1 MKVYPSS
8 LSGFVRPPSSKS
20 VTHRSLILAA
30 CGEID
35 SVVKNR
41 LISEDTDATKKA
53 LERLNT
59 KFNEKQDHFR
69 TIITENSISK
79 DLSDDIEI
87 NCFNSGTT
95 LRLLSG
101 LCGLF
106 PRKTTLYGD
115 RSLNSRPMND
125 LSIALTQLGVKSIT
139 TDGTPPIMIQGPP
152 SKNKNKVEVPGNI
165 SSQYISSLLIHGALR
180 DSTELE
186 IKVIPPV
193 VSQPYIDL
201 TVEMLKKLKID
212 IEYIDNTYYV
222 TGVDQFEKFEYLVPM
237 DYSSA
242 AFYIAAGAIG
252 NNRIVI
258 EGIDNNLPQADSKIM
273 QLVKEM
279 GAKINIDRNVRN
291 ARIIVE
297 GSELEGIDVNLQDAP
312 DLFPIVC
319 VLGLMANGETKIS
332 GAQHLAFKESNR
344 IEAMVSII
352 KEMGGDITPL
362 NDGAIIRKSTLK
374 GGILNPVDD
383 HRIVMATSIAATQCD
398 KISVINNSHA
408 VNVSY
413 PTFFNDLNHLQ

>member
-8 LSGFVRPPSSKS
+8 LNGFVRPPPSKS

-30 CGEID
+30 CSKVG

-53 LERLNT
+53 LERFGT
-59 KFNEKQDHFR
+59 RFIDKQDHFK
-69 TIITENSISK
+69 TLTVDNSISRDSTD
-79 DLSDDIEI
+79 DLSI
-87 NCFNSGTT
+87 NCYNSGTT

-101 LCGLF
+101 ISGLF
-106 PRKTTLYGD
+106 PRETTLYGD
-115 RSLNSRPMND
+115 RSLNSRPMAS
-125 LSIALTQLGVKSIT
+125 LSQALKQLGVKNTT

-152 SKNKNKVEVPGNI
+152 SKNKNVVEVPGNI
-165 SSQYISSLLIHGALR
+165 SSQYVSSLLIHGALR
-180 DSTELE
+180 ESTDLE
-186 IKVIPPV
+186 IKVTPPI
-193 VSQPYIDL
+193 VSKPYIDL
-201 TVEMLKKLKID
+201 TFEMLKNLKID
-212 IEYIDNTYYV
+212 IEYVDNTYYIS
-222 TGVDQFEKFEYLVPM
+222 GVDQFEKYEYLIPM

-252 NNRIVI
+252 DNRIVI

-273 QLVKEM
+273 QIIKEM
-279 GAKINIDRNVRN
+279 GAKINIDRNIRN

-297 GSELEGIDVNLQDAP
+297 GGELEGIDVNLQEAP

-319 VLGLMANGETKIS
+319 VLGLMANGETRIS
-332 GAQHLAFKESNR
+332 GAHHLAFKESNR
-344 IEAMVSII
+344 IDAMVSVV

-362 NDGAIIRKSTLK
+362 KDGAIVKKSSLI

-398 KISVINNSHA
+398 KKSTINNSHA

-413 PTFFNDLNHLQ
+413 PSFFNDLNHLQ